1 MYDPAPVFINTVK
14 RALKEGRPQFGCSVL
29 QFRSPDAIRALRA
42 AGLDWVFLD
51 AEHGPFDLET
61 LHDMMR
67 VAVREGLC
75 PIVRVADL
83 QYNLVARA
91 LDSGAQG
98 VLLPRV
104 ESPELLEKAVSWTR
118 YPPIGVRGYGLG
130 GPHLNYEPVSMAEAI
145 AHQNEHVMVVFQIES
160 KAAMAR
166 MDELLSVPNIDA
178 VLIGPADLSV
188 SLGIPASSIT
198 PTSSPPSRRSVITAS
213 AAVSPRACTC
223 DRLVWRRTGAAAACS
238 SSAAATTSACCSRRR
253 PRPSRRCAPERQRSS
268 WIMRQRSSWII
279 KSL

>member
-1 MYDPAPVFINTVK
+1 MHINHVK
-14 RALKEGRPQFGCSVL
+14 LALKQGRVQCGCSVL
-29 QFRSPDAIRALRA
+29 QFRSADVIRALRA

-83 QYNLVARA
+83 QYHLIARA

-104 ESPELLEKAVSWTR
+104 ESPDLLAKAVSWTR
-118 YPPIGVRGYGLG
+118 YPPLGVRGYGLG
-130 GPHLNYEPVSMAEAI
+130 GPHLSYERVTMSEAV
-145 AHQNEHVMVVFQIES
+145 AHQNEHVMVVLQIETRT
-160 KAAMAR
+160 ALER
-166 MDELLSVPNIDA
+166 IDDLLSVPHIDA

-188 SLGIPASSIT
+188 SLGVPGQFEH
-198 PTSSPPSRRSVITAS
+198 PDFL
-213 AAVSPRACTC
+213 AAV
-223 DRLVWRRTGAAAACS
+223 DRVLEHCNRHGIAPGMHMRSIEMVIAWRGRGLRFISCNNDIGMLFEKAVET
-238 SSAAATTSACCSRRR
+238 ATALRG
-253 PRPSRRCAPERQRSS
+253 
-268 WIMRQRSSWII
+268 
-279 KSL
+279 

>member
-1 MYDPAPVFINTVK
+1 MYDAAPVFINTVK

-29 QFRSPDAIRALRA
+29 ALRSPDSIRALRA

-61 LHDMMR
+61 LHDIMR

-98 VLLPRV
+98 GLLPRV
-104 ESPELLEKAVSWTR
+104 ASPELLEQAVSWTR

-130 GPHLNYEPVSMAEAI
+130 GPHLSYEAVSMADAI

-188 SLGIPASSIT
+188 SLGIPGQFDHPEFI
-198 PTSSPPSRRSVITAS
+198 
-213 AAVSPRACTC
+213 AAVEAIRDKCISRGIAPGMHMRSIAMAKQW
-223 DRLVWRRTGAAAACS
+223 RNRGLQLVSCSNDIGMLFEKATETVAAL
-238 SSAAATTSACCSRRR
+238 RG
-253 PRPSRRCAPERQRSS
+253 
-268 WIMRQRSSWII
+268 
-279 KSL
+279 

>member
-1 MYDPAPVFINTVK
+1 VHINTVK
-14 RALKEGRPQFGCSVL
+14 LALKQGQIQCGCSVL
-29 QFRSPDAIRALRA
+29 QLRSPDVLRALRA

-83 QYNLVARA
+83 QYHLIARA

-130 GPHLNYEPVSMAEAI
+130 GPHLSYEAVSMAQAI

-160 KAAMAR
+160 RAAIAR
-166 MDELLSVPNIDA
+166 IDELLSVPNVDA

-188 SLGIPASSIT
+188 SLGIPGEFEH
-198 PTSSPPSRRSVITAS
+198 PEFV
-213 AAVSPRACTC
+213 AAVELIRDHCIRRGIAPGMHMRSIDMVKR
-223 DRLVWRRTGAAAACS
+223 WRGRGLRFISCSNDIGMLFEKATETVAAL
-238 SSAAATTSACCSRRR
+238 RG
-253 PRPSRRCAPERQRSS
+253 
-268 WIMRQRSSWII
+268 
-279 KSL
+279 